1 MSLVLVHHYYFT
13 LQKKEF
19 YARWNKCSSK
29 ICLTIFVI
37 QNPTNI
43 PYPFFLFHATTIGTS
58 LEHCNIKYKQYLYK
72 PHFHFFLKIDHSKE
86 SLPPVLFER
95 WNSESSEGHHKHAC
109 CYGKDCH
116 CAYIRPQHDLTWSPT
131 YWEAPKKSNRGRMR
145 WEEKTSSSAN
155 TNTVLHRRLK
165 LEKKCTNVI

>member
-1 MSLVLVHHYYFT
+1 MSLVLVHHYSTSLFRKKNFMLDEINVPAKFASPYLWYKTPQIFPTPFSYFM
-13 LQKKEF
+13 L
-19 YARWNKCSSK
+19 C
-29 ICLTIFVI
+29 
-37 QNPTNI
+37 
-43 PYPFFLFHATTIGTS
+43 TIGTS
-58 LEHCNIKYKQYLYK
+58 LEHCNIKYKQYLYINLI
-72 PHFHFFLKIDHSKE
+72 FIFFLKIDHSKE

-155 TNTVLHRRLK
+155 TNTVL
-165 LEKKCTNVI
+165 